1 MPVKIA
7 SIICIAAMAL
17 PLTACSVPS
26 YRYEITVEV
35 DTPEGVR
42 KGATIVE
49 VDATAQPAPFSAIV
63 RRIHGEP
70 AVIDLGKRG
79 YLFALLRSPLNRDW
93 AKNLFARLSPES
105 IKNGDSPYE
114 RESAKVVALKS
125 SHHLYVLDE
134 GPTDPMVENKA
145 SQYPLLMRFRNLNDF
160 RTAEMVRPGELAKV
174 YGQGVTLRRVTAQIT
189 EAEPKSIIEHVLPWT
204 KDAKKNA
211 NPPGVF
217 IETGL
222 SSDIIRPGDFARR

>member
-1 MPVKIA
+1 MKIA

-35 DTPEGVR
+35 DTPEGLR

-49 VDATAQPAPFSAIV
+49 VDTTAQPAPFSAIE

-79 YLFALLRSPLNRDW
+79 HLFALLRSPQSPDW
-93 AKNLFARLSPES
+93 AKNLFTQLSAEP
-105 IKNGDSPYE
+105 IKNGDSPRE
-114 RESAKVVALKS
+114 RETAKVVALKS
-125 SHHLYVLDE
+125 NHRLYVLDE

-174 YGQGVTLRRVTAQIT
+174 YGQGVTLHRVTAQIT
-189 EAEPKSIIEHVLPWT
+189 EAEPKSIIEDVLPWT
-204 KDAKKNA
+204 KDAKKIENA
-211 NPPGVF
+211 PGVF

-222 SSDIIRPGDFARR
+222 VSDSIQPGDFARR